1 MTIKITAALIAA
13 SAFALTAC
21 AGEEAADSD
30 ANYSVDNS
38 AIDNA
43 AIGGVDNGMAGEP
56 GMARAM
62 LASADGA
69 ARGEATA
76 TATPEGLRVS
86 ITATGLPEGE
96 HGAHIHMTGQ
106 CEGPAFESAGAH
118 WNPTNR
124 EHGSENPQGAH
135 AGDMPNLTVAADGSG
150 SLQYLVPAAVLSG
163 GGVALLDGD
172 GAALV
177 IHADADDMRTDP
189 SGNSGERIACGV
201 FNVG

>member
-1 MTIKITAALIAA
+1 MTIKISAAMIAA
-13 SAFALTAC
+13 SALALAAC
-21 AGEEAADSD
+21 AGEEAADTSE
-30 ANYSVDNS
+30 NYAVNT
-38 AIDNA
+38 AAMDNA
-43 AIGGVDNGMAGEP
+43 AANDMDDSTES

-62 LASADGA
+62 LATADGG

-86 ITATGLPEGE
+86 INATGLPEGE

-106 CEGPAFESAGAH
+106 CEAPAFESAGAH

-124 EHGSENPQGAH
+124 EHGSENPQGSH

-150 SLQYLVPAAVLSG
+150 SLQYLIPGAVLTG
-163 GGVALLDGD
+163 GGVALFDAD

-177 IHADADDMRTDP
+177 IHADPDDMRTDP
-189 SGNSGERIACGV
+189 SGNSGDRIACGV
-201 FNVG
+201 FNPG